1 MQHKKR
7 LRFVALERLDLSPSE
22 TRVLRLAQAS
32 GEVQTFRTGVSL
44 HSHTH
49 FSRESLEFLP
59 SQSKRIPILGRWI
72 DSKLRRYEESTG
84 KMANFEESWWTPPV
98 SPATVVAT
106 ESAQIEQLGLAPLV
120 SITDHDTIEAGL
132 SLQQHFAGTPVSVEW
147 TIPYCGDDLHL
158 GVHHLPPAHAV
169 SIMETLAR
177 YTDEPAPHA
186 DSGTLKNI
194 LESLA
199 SSAETLLVLN
209 HPCWDV
215 ARIGTAQHN
224 TIVRGFLAQYRP
236 WIHALEVN
244 GLRSCKENRA
254 ALLLAQEY
262 DLPTVAGGDRHGV
275 RPNTVL
281 NLTGA
286 DSWAGFVEEVRCGR
300 RSTILILPAYD
311 QPIALRQLE
320 IVADALRRYP
330 QYPHGRRNFTD
341 RTFIDL
347 PGYSVHP
354 LSFYWD
360 RGVPPWLRPILGS
373 IVVLGSSR
381 MRPLLRYTV
390 FRHDDS
396 DLMVQAE

>member
-1 MQHKKR
+1 
-7 LRFVALERLDLSPSE
+7 LDLNPTE
-22 TRVLRLAQAS
+22 TRVLRLAQGS
-32 GEVQTFRTGVSL
+32 GQLQTFRTGVSL

-59 SQSKRIPILGRWI
+59 SQSKRIPILGPWI
-72 DSKLRRYEESTG
+72 GTKLRRYEESTG
-84 KMANFEESWWTPPV
+84 KMANFERSWWTPPV

-106 ESAQIEQLGLAPLV
+106 ESAQIEGLGMAALV

-132 SLQQHFAGTPVSVEW
+132 SLQPQSAATPVSVEW
-147 TIPYCGDDLHL
+147 TIPYCGDYLHL
-158 GVHHLPPAHAV
+158 GVHHLAPARAV
-169 SIMETLAR
+169 STMELLAR
-177 YTDEPAPHA
+177 YTADPAPHEDSSALA
-186 DSGTLKNI
+186 DI
-194 LESLA
+194 LASLA
-199 SSAETLLVLN
+199 SSPETLLVLN

-244 GLRSCKENRA
+244 GLRSCNENRA

-262 DLPTVAGGDRHGV
+262 DLTTVAGGDRHGC

-281 NLTGA
+281 NLTRA
-286 DSWAGFVEEVRCGR
+286 DSWAGFVEEVRRDG

-341 RTFIDL
+341 RTFVDL

-381 MRPLLRYTV
+381 MHPLLRRTI
-390 FRHDDS
+390 FRREDS
-396 DLMVQAE
+396 DLMIQAE